1 MSLNQALATAVSGL
15 RVNQS
20 GMSLVAANVA
30 NADTPG
36 YVKKTAVQI
45 STAAGSLGVGV
56 RIAAVNRELD
66 QYIQRQLRVETSG
79 AAYATLRAQFYE
91 RLQTVY
97 GVPGSDSALETL
109 YNSFTTSLQA
119 LTTSPDSEST
129 RTAVISAAQVLTQQL
144 ASMSSDVQALRSDAE
159 LGLSDSVARANE
171 AMLRIAAINQQLGA
185 SGASDGTSAVLK
197 DQRDAYIDQLTEL
210 MDIRVVPTD
219 NNQVN
224 VFTTSGIQLVGTR
237 AAHLDFDAQGTMTPS
252 AEWTDDPSTRTVG
265 TITLS
270 ASAGGTVDLIASKA
284 FRSGKI
290 ASYIEM
296 RDELLPQAQ
305 MQLDAVAAALASA
318 LSTKTVD
325 STAAPASVLPKE
337 GFDLDIGGLLAGNTI
352 KLSYT
357 TSTGQTHKMSLMRVD
372 QAGALPL
379 SNDVTPDP
387 TDEVIGID
395 FSAGMASVLAQ
406 LNAAFGSTGMQF
418 TNPAGS
424 TLRALDDGASNL
436 ININSLSATV
446 TETSLTGGTPAL
458 PFFTDANANYSGAI
472 TSAGKQITGLAGRL
486 TINEALFADPSRLVV
501 YATSPQTA
509 QGDATRPNFIYSRL
523 TKDAL
528 SFSPQTG
535 IGTKSVPFGGSLP
548 SYMRQVISQQ
558 GDASEA
564 ASNLKAGQD
573 VVMTS
578 LQERFNDGASVN
590 VDEEMAHLLNLQTA
604 YGANARVLTTIR
616 DMLDTLLRM

>member
-1 MSLNQALATAVSGL
+1 MSLTQALATAVSGL
-15 RVNQS
+15 RVNQA

-45 STAAGSLGVGV
+45 TTAAGSLGVGV
-56 RIAAVNRELD
+56 RVAAVNRELD
-66 QYIQRQLRVETSG
+66 QYVQRQLRVETSG
-79 AAYATLRAQFYE
+79 AAYATLRSQFYD
-91 RLQTVY
+91 RMQTVY

-144 ASMSSDVQALRSDAE
+144 GSMSNDIQALRSDAE
-159 LGLSDSVARANE
+159 LGLSDSVTKANE

-185 SGASDGTSAVLK
+185 SGASDGTTAVLQ
-197 DQRDAYIDQLTEL
+197 DQRDAYIDQLTNL

-237 AAHLDFDAQGTMTPS
+237 ASHLEFDAQGTMTPS
-252 AEWTDDPSTRTVG
+252 AEWTDDPATRTVG

-270 ASAGGTVDLIASKA
+270 ASSGGTVDLIASKA

-305 MQLDAVAAALASA
+305 AQLDAVAGALARS
-318 LSTKTVD
+318 LSDKNVA
-325 STAAPASVLPKE
+325 STAAPASVLPQA
-337 GFDLDIGGLLAGNTI
+337 GFDLDVSGLLAGNTI
-352 KLSYT
+352 NLNYT

-395 FSAGMASVLAQ
+395 FSAGMASVLSQ
-406 LNAAFGSTGMQF
+406 LNTAFGATGMQF
-418 TNPAGS
+418 SNPAGN

-436 ININSLSATV
+436 VNINSLSATV

-458 PFFTDANANYSGAI
+458 PFFTDANASFSGAI

-486 TINEALFADPSRLVV
+486 TINEALLADPSRLVV
-501 YATSPQTA
+501 YQTSPLTDA
-509 QGDATRPNFIYSRL
+509 GDATRPNFIYNRL

-528 SFSPQTG
+528 SFSPETG

-548 SYMRQVISQQ
+548 SFMRQVISQQ

-564 ASNLKAGQD
+564 AGNLKAGQD
-573 VVMTS
+573 VVLTS
-578 LQERFNDGASVN
+578 LQQRFNDGASVN

-604 YGANARVLTTIR
+604 YAANARVLTTIR
-616 DMLDTLLRM
+616 DMLDTLMRM

>member
-15 RVNQS
+15 RVNQA

-30 NADTPG
+30 NAETPG
-36 YVKKTAVQI
+36 YVKKTAVQVT
-45 STAAGSLGVGV
+45 TAAGSLGVGV

-79 AAYATLRAQFYE
+79 AAYATQRAQFYE

-144 ASMSSDVQALRSDAE
+144 ASMSGDIQALRSDAE
-159 LGLSDSVARANE
+159 LGLADSVTRANE
-171 AMLRIAAINQQLGA
+171 AMLRIAEINQQLGA
-185 SGASDGTSAVLK
+185 SSANDGTSAVLK

-252 AEWTDDPSTRTVG
+252 AEWTDDPLTRTVG

-270 ASAGGTVDLIASKA
+270 ASAGGAVDLIASKA

-305 MQLDAVAAALASA
+305 MQLDAVAAALAKA
-318 LSTKTVD
+318 LSDKTVA
-325 STAAPASVLPKE
+325 STAAPASVLPQE
-337 GFDLDIGGLLAGNTI
+337 GFDLDIGGLQAGNTI
-352 KLSYT
+352 HFSYT
-357 TSTGQTHKMSLMRVD
+357 TSTGQTHKMSLVRVD

-387 TDEVIGID
+387 TDEVLGID
-395 FSAGMASVLAQ
+395 FSAGMASVLSQ
-406 LNAAFGSTGMQF
+406 LNTAFSSTGMQF
-418 TNPAGS
+418 TNPAGN

-458 PFFTDANANYSGAI
+458 PFFTDANAHFTGAI

-486 TINEALFADPSRLVV
+486 TINEALLDDPSRLVV
-501 YATSPQTA
+501 YSTSPMTE
-509 QGDATRPNFIYSRL
+509 QGDATRPNFIYNRL

-528 SFSPQTG
+528 SFSPETG
-535 IGTKSVPFGGSLP
+535 IGTRSVPFGGSLP

-590 VDEEMAHLLNLQTA
+590 VDEEMANLLNLQTA
-604 YGANARVLTTIR
+604 YAANARVLTTIR
-616 DMLDTLLRM
+616 DMLDTLMRM

>member
-15 RVNQS
+15 RVNQA

-30 NADTPG
+30 NAETPG
-36 YVKKTAVQI
+36 YVKKTAVQVT
-45 STAAGSLGVGV
+45 TAAGSLGVGV
-56 RIAAVNRELD
+56 RVAAVNRELD

-79 AAYATLRAQFYE
+79 ASYATLRAQFYE

-119 LTTSPDSEST
+119 LTTSPDSAST
-129 RTAVISAAQVLTQQL
+129 RTAVLSAAQVLTQQL
-144 ASMSSDVQALRSDAE
+144 SSMSSDIQALRSDAE
-159 LGLSDSVARANE
+159 LGLADSVTRANE
-171 AMLRIAAINQQLGA
+171 AMLRIAEINQQLGA
-185 SGASDGTSAVLK
+185 SSANDGTSAVLK

-237 AAHLDFDAQGTMTPS
+237 ASHLDFDAQGTMTPS
-252 AEWTDDPSTRTVG
+252 AEWTDDPLTRTVG

-270 ASAGGTVDLIASKA
+270 ASAGGAVDLIASKA

-318 LSTKTVD
+318 LSNKTVA
-325 STAAPASVLPKE
+325 STAAPASVLPQE
-337 GFDLDIGGLLAGNTI
+337 GFDLDIGGLQAGNVI
-352 KLSYT
+352 HFSYT
-357 TSTGQTHKMSLMRVD
+357 TSTGQTHKMSLVRVD

-387 TDEVIGID
+387 TDEVLGID
-395 FSAGMASVLAQ
+395 FSGGMSSVLSQ
-406 LNAAFGSTGMQF
+406 LNTAFSSTGMQF
-418 TNPAGS
+418 SNPAGN

-458 PFFTDANANYSGAI
+458 PFFTDANAPYTGAI
-472 TSAGKQITGLAGRL
+472 TSSGKQITGLAGRL
-486 TINEALFADPSRLVV
+486 TINEALLDDPSRLVV
-501 YATSPQTA
+501 YSTSPMTE
-509 QGDATRPNFIYSRL
+509 QGDATRPNFIYDRL

-528 SFSPQTG
+528 SFSPETG
-535 IGTKSVPFGGSLP
+535 IGTRSVPFGGSLP

-564 ASNLKAGQD
+564 AGNLKAGQD

-590 VDEEMAHLLNLQTA
+590 TDEEMANLLNLQTA
-604 YGANARVLTTIR
+604 YAANARVLTTIR
-616 DMLDTLLRM
+616 DMLDTLMRM

>member
-144 ASMSSDVQALRSDAE
+144 ASMSGDVQALRSDAE

-352 KLSYT
+352 NLSYT

-486 TINEALFADPSRLVV
+486 TINEALLDDPSRLVV
-501 YATSPQTA
+501 YSTSPQTE
-509 QGDATRPNFIYSRL
+509 QGDATRPNFIYNRL

>member
-15 RVNQS
+15 RVNQA

-30 NADTPG
+30 NAETPG
-36 YVKKTAVQI
+36 YVKKTAVQVT
-45 STAAGSLGVGV
+45 TAAGSLGVGV

-144 ASMSSDVQALRSDAE
+144 ASMSGDIQALRSDAE
-159 LGLSDSVARANE
+159 LGLSDSVTRANE
-171 AMLRIAAINQQLGA
+171 AMLRIAEINQQLGA
-185 SGASDGTSAVLK
+185 SSANDGTSAVLK

-252 AEWTDDPSTRTVG
+252 AEWTDDPLTRTVG

-318 LSTKTVD
+318 LSDKTVA
-325 STAAPASVLPKE
+325 STAAPASVLPQE
-337 GFDLDIGGLLAGNTI
+337 GFDLDIGGLQAGNTI
-352 KLSYT
+352 HFSYT
-357 TSTGQTHKMSLMRVD
+357 TSTGQTHKMSLVRVD

-387 TDEVIGID
+387 TDEVLGID
-395 FSAGMASVLAQ
+395 FSGGMSSVLSQ
-406 LNAAFGSTGMQF
+406 LNTAFSATGMQF
-418 TNPAGS
+418 SNPAGS

-458 PFFTDANANYSGAI
+458 PFFTDANAPYSGAI

-486 TINEALFADPSRLVV
+486 TINEALIDDPSRLVV
-501 YATSPQTA
+501 YQTSPMTE
-509 QGDATRPNFIYSRL
+509 QGDATRPNFIYNRL

-528 SFSPQTG
+528 SFSPETG
-535 IGTKSVPFGGSLP
+535 IGTRSVPFGGSLP

-564 ASNLKAGQD
+564 AGNLKAGQD

-590 VDEEMAHLLNLQTA
+590 VDEEMANLLNLQTA
-604 YGANARVLTTIR
+604 YAANARVLTTIR
-616 DMLDTLLRM
+616 DMLDTLMRM

>member
-1 MSLNQALATAVSGL
+1 MSLTQALATAVSGL
-15 RVNQS
+15 RVNQA

-45 STAAGSLGVGV
+45 TTAAGSLGVGV
-56 RIAAVNRELD
+56 RVAAVNRELD
-66 QYIQRQLRVETSG
+66 QYVQRQLRVETSG
-79 AAYATLRAQFYE
+79 AAYATLRSQFYD
-91 RLQTVY
+91 RMQTVY

-144 ASMSSDVQALRSDAE
+144 GSMSNDIQALRSDAE
-159 LGLSDSVARANE
+159 LGLSDSVTKANE

-185 SGASDGTSAVLK
+185 SGASDGTTAVLQ

-237 AAHLDFDAQGTMTPS
+237 ASHLEFDAQGTMTPS
-252 AEWTDDPSTRTVG
+252 AEWTDDPATRTVG

-270 ASAGGTVDLIASKA
+270 ASSGGTVDLIASKA

-305 MQLDAVAAALASA
+305 AQLDAVAGALARS
-318 LSTKTVD
+318 LSDKNVA
-325 STAAPASVLPKE
+325 STAAPASVLPQA
-337 GFDLDIGGLLAGNTI
+337 GFDLDVGGLLAGNTI
-352 KLSYT
+352 NLNYT

-395 FSAGMASVLAQ
+395 FSAGMASVLSQ
-406 LNAAFGSTGMQF
+406 LNTAFSATGMQF
-418 TNPAGS
+418 SNPAGT

-436 ININSLSATV
+436 VNINLLSATV
-446 TETSLTGGTPAL
+446 TETSLTGGTPSL
-458 PFFTDANANYSGAI
+458 PFFTDANASYSGAI

-486 TINEALFADPSRLVV
+486 TINEALLDDPSRLVV
-501 YATSPQTA
+501 YQTSPLTDA
-509 QGDATRPNFIYSRL
+509 GDATRPNFIYNRL

-528 SFSPQTG
+528 SFSPETG

-548 SYMRQVISQQ
+548 SFMRQVISQQ

-564 ASNLKAGQD
+564 AGNLKAGQD
-573 VVMTS
+573 VVLTS
-578 LQERFNDGASVN
+578 LQQRFNDGASVN

-604 YGANARVLTTIR
+604 YAANARVLTTIR
-616 DMLDTLLRM
+616 DMLDTLMRM

>member
-15 RVNQS
+15 RVNQA

-36 YVKKTAVQI
+36 YVKKTAVQVT
-45 STAAGSLGVGV
+45 TAAGSLGVGV

-66 QYIQRQLRVETSG
+66 QYVQRQLRVESSG
-79 AAYATLRAQFYE
+79 AAYATLRSQFYD

-109 YNSFTTSLQA
+109 YNGFTTALQA
-119 LTTSPDSEST
+119 LTTSPDSAST
-129 RTAVISAAQVLTQQL
+129 RTAVLSAAQVLTQQL
-144 ASMSSDVQALRSDAE
+144 SSMSGDIQALRSDAE
-159 LGLSDSVARANE
+159 LGLADSVTRANE
-171 AMLRIAAINQQLGA
+171 AMVRIAAINQQLGA
-185 SGASDGTSAVLK
+185 SGASDGTSAVLQ
-197 DQRDAYIDQLTEL
+197 DQRDAYIDQLTQL

-237 AAHLDFDAQGTMTPS
+237 ASHLEFDAQGTMTPS
-252 AEWTDDPSTRTVG
+252 AEWTNDPAIRTVG
-265 TITLS
+265 TISLS
-270 ASAGGTVDLIASKA
+270 AANGGTVDLIASKA

-305 MQLDAVAAALASA
+305 AQLDAVAAALARA
-318 LSTKTVD
+318 LSDKTVA
-325 STAAPASVLPKE
+325 STAAPASTLPQE

-352 KLSYT
+352 NLSYT
-357 TSTGQTHKMSLMRVD
+357 TSTGQTHKMTLMRVD

-379 SNDVTPDP
+379 SNDVTSDP
-387 TDEVIGID
+387 NDEVIGID
-395 FSAGMASVLAQ
+395 FSGGMSSVLAQ
-406 LNAAFGSTGMQF
+406 LNSVFSATGMQF
-418 TNPAGS
+418 TNPAGG
-424 TLRALDDGASNL
+424 TLRVLDDGASNL

-458 PFFTDANANYSGAI
+458 PFFTDANAPYSGAI
-472 TSAGKQITGLAGRL
+472 TAAGKQITGLAGRL
-486 TINEALFADPSRLVV
+486 TINEALLEDPSRLVV
-501 YATSPQTA
+501 YQTSPMTE
-509 QGDATRPNFIYSRL
+509 QGDATRPNFIYNRL

-528 SFSPQTG
+528 SFSPETG
-535 IGTKSVPFGGSLP
+535 IGTRSVPFGGSLP

-564 ASNLKAGQD
+564 AANLKAGQD
-573 VVMTS
+573 VVLTS
-578 LQERFNDGASVN
+578 LQERFNDGAGVN

-604 YGANARVLTTIR
+604 YAANARVLTTIR
-616 DMLDTLLRM
+616 DMLDTLMRM

>member
-1 MSLNQALATAVSGL
+1 MSLTQALATAVSGL
-15 RVNQS
+15 RVNQA

-45 STAAGSLGVGV
+45 TTAAGSLGVGV
-56 RIAAVNRELD
+56 RVAAVNRELD
-66 QYIQRQLRVETSG
+66 QYVQRQLRVETSG
-79 AAYATLRAQFYE
+79 AAYATLRSQFYD
-91 RLQTVY
+91 RMQTVY

-144 ASMSSDVQALRSDAE
+144 GSMSNDIQALRSDAE
-159 LGLSDSVARANE
+159 LGLSDSVTKANE

-185 SGASDGTSAVLK
+185 SGASDGTTAVLQ
-197 DQRDAYIDQLTEL
+197 DQRDAYIDQLTNL

-237 AAHLDFDAQGTMTPS
+237 ASHLEFDAQGTMTPS
-252 AEWTDDPSTRTVG
+252 AEWTDDPATRTVG

-270 ASAGGTVDLIASKA
+270 ASSGGTVDLIASKA

-305 MQLDAVAAALASA
+305 AQLDAVAGALARS
-318 LSTKTVD
+318 LSDKNVA
-325 STAAPASVLPKE
+325 STAAPASVLPQA
-337 GFDLDIGGLLAGNTI
+337 GFDLDVSGLLAGNTI
-352 KLSYT
+352 NLNYT
-357 TSTGQTHKMSLMRVD
+357 TSTGQTHKMSLIRVD

-395 FSAGMASVLAQ
+395 FSAGMASVLSQ
-406 LNAAFGSTGMQF
+406 LNTAFGASGMQF
-418 TNPAGS
+418 TNPAGN

-436 ININSLSATV
+436 VNINSLSATV

-458 PFFTDANANYSGAI
+458 PFFTDANASFSGAI

-486 TINEALFADPSRLVV
+486 TINEALLADPSRLVV
-501 YATSPQTA
+501 YQTSPLTDA
-509 QGDATRPNFIYSRL
+509 GDATRPNFIYNRL

-528 SFSPQTG
+528 SFSPETG

-548 SYMRQVISQQ
+548 SFMRQVISQQ

-564 ASNLKAGQD
+564 AGNLKAGQD
-573 VVMTS
+573 VVLTS
-578 LQERFNDGASVN
+578 LQQRFNDGASVN

-604 YGANARVLTTIR
+604 YAANARVLTTIR
-616 DMLDTLLRM
+616 DMLDTLMRM